1 MKFNKTA
8 LQLRQAELGLNQTA
22 LAELTGISRSS
33 LSTISQR
40 GTCSPVILGKIA
52 RALGVSPADLVKE
65 EYDYERP
72 RR

>member
-1 MKFNKTA
+1 MKFNRTA

-52 RALGVSPADLVKE
+52 RALG
-65 EYDYERP
+65 
-72 RR
+72 